1 MPAFYRATFAGF
13 LADDPKRILG
23 ELTAGSSDSGFLD
36 LKHRQTKAWQ
46 RELQMLRSTT
56 EALIAA
62 DASKA
67 GWHLLL
73 EYPIPRR
80 QKRIDAV
87 ILAGALI
94 FCVEFKTEDKEISAQ
109 TRRQVEDYALDLRD
123 FHEASRGRRVIP
135 IAVAVAGEM
144 AASLAFASPS
154 SDVVRAVISTTGS
167 ELASRLSEAFDVEV
181 DSLVSPIDG
190 AVWDASPY
198 RPVPTIVEAAE
209 ALYAGHDVRE
219 IAHSHAGAINLT
231 LTSERLVALVDEAQR
246 HRLKIACFV
255 TGVPGAGKTLAG
267 LNVVHNPALRQAGRP
282 APIFLSGNYPLVKI
296 VSAAIARDS
305 RRRNKNYGAAR
316 TTGTLIQNANAFFR
330 EAREK
335 PEAPLAENVV
345 VFDEAQ
351 RAWDA
356 VHNAKKY
363 GQTIS
368 QPESMLSIMDRHQ
381 DWAVL
386 IALIGGGQEINSG
399 EAGLSEWGV
408 ALREKYPHWQVA
420 ASPSALDGD
429 TSVSGQRLFTEDHSA
444 TLVVRREPALH
455 LNVCLRS
462 FRAQRVTD
470 WVEAVLRGD
479 ADQAAKV
486 TSDLREFPIMLT
498 RSLETARDWLRSQT
512 RGLRRSGLVASSSA
526 IRLRAHGIELSSGFR
541 QENRDMYVNW
551 FLADVS
557 DVRSSNQLEVAAS
570 EFECQGLELDRVGV
584 CWGGDVTL
592 DPQENQWIYRVFSGT
607 KWSRV
612 KSERDRQYFL
622 NTYRVLLT
630 RAREG
635 MIIWVPAGDDR
646 DGTRPSPPFDATAAY
661 LRRCGLAE
669 I

>member
-1 MPAFYRATFAGF
+1 MPAFYRATLAEF

-46 RELQMLRSTT
+46 RELQMLRPTA

-62 DASKA
+62 DASSM

-87 ILAGALI
+87 ILAGSLI
-94 FCVEFKTEDKEISAQ
+94 FCIEFKTEDKEVSKQ

-123 FHEASRGRRVIP
+123 FHEASRGRRIIP
-135 IAVAVAGEM
+135 IAVAVAGEIPSNS
-144 AASLAFASPS
+144 ASTLFSA
-154 SDVVRAVISTTGS
+154 DVVRPVISTTGP
-167 ELASRLSEAFDVEV
+167 ELASRLSAAINVEP
-181 DSLVSPIDG
+181 DSPISPIDG
-190 AVWDASPY
+190 AAWDASPY

-231 LTSERLVALVDEAQR
+231 LTSERLVALVDEAQS

-267 LNVVHNPALRQAGRP
+267 LNVVHNPALRRAGRP

-305 RRRNKNYGAAR
+305 RRRNKDYGAAR
-316 TTGTLIQNANAFFR
+316 ITGTLIQNASAFFR
-330 EAREK
+330 EAMEK
-335 PEAPLAENVV
+335 PYAPLAENVV

-356 VHNAKKY
+356 IHNEKKY
-363 GQTIS
+363 GHAIS
-368 QPESMLSIMDRHQ
+368 QPESMLSILDRHQ

-408 ALREKYPHWQVA
+408 ALREKFPHWQVA
-420 ASPSALDGD
+420 APPSALDGHI
-429 TSVSGQRLFTEDHSA
+429 SVSGQRLFTEGDITA
-444 TLVVRREPALH
+444 LVVRRESALH

-470 WVEAVLRGD
+470 WVEATLRGNS
-479 ADQAAKV
+479 DQAAQITK
-486 TSDLREFPIMLT
+486 DLHDFPIMLT
-498 RSLETARDWLRSQT
+498 RSLETARGWLHSQT
-512 RGLRRSGLVASSSA
+512 RGLRRCGLVASSSA
-526 IRLRAHGIELSSGFR
+526 VRLRAHGIELSSGFR

-551 FLADVS
+551 FLADIS

-570 EFECQGLELDRVGV
+570 EYECQGLELDRVGV
-584 CWGGDVTL
+584 CWGGDVTF
-592 DPQENQWIYRVFSGT
+592 DPRENRWVYGVFSGT

-635 MIIWVPAGDDR
+635 MIIWIPAGDER
-646 DGTRPSPPFDATAAY
+646 DDTRPSAPFDATAEH
-661 LRRCGLAE
+661 LRRCGLSE